1 MSLADELEKLSSL
14 HARGVITADEFQQLK
29 TRMLNGELAGDSGV
43 TGDGPLRRSR
53 TDRWIGG
60 VCGGLARMLGVE
72 PWVARLAFTLLTLFW
87 GTGLVLYI
95 LLWIFVPNE

>member
-14 HARGVITADEFQQLK
+14 HARGVITAEEFQQLK
-29 TRMLNGELAGDSGV
+29 TRMLNSELGTSGA
-43 TGDGPLRRSR
+43 TADGPLRRSR

-60 VCGGLARMLGVE
+60 VCGGLARMLGLE
-72 PWVARLAFTLLTLFW
+72 PWIVRLAFTLLILFW